1 MTRSPKNTQRDS
13 RHRSFFFY
21 ATYETPRKA
30 WTGNRNGFCGYV
42 MMKMPA
48 KTIIKILKL
57 DTRQLQSLM
66 QNEENER
73 GMVLVA
79 KRGILS
85 STCQQG

>member
-1 MTRSPKNTQRDS
+1 
-13 RHRSFFFY
+13 
-21 ATYETPRKA
+21 
-30 WTGNRNGFCGYV
+30 

-48 KTIIKILKL
+48 KTITKILKL
-57 DTRQLQSLM
+57 DTEQLQSLM

-73 GMVLVA
+73 GIVLVA